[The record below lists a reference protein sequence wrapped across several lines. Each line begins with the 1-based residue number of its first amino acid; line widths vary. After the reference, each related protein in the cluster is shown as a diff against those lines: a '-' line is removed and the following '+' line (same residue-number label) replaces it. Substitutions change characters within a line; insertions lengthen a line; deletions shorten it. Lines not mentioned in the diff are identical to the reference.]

1 MKKIVLRIGGMS
13 CSACSGGLEKY
24 LNKQEGIG
32 MANVNLVMASAS
44 IEYDEDKIGYE
55 DIARYVKESGFECI
69 GEYSKT
75 EDKDTSSSKKQFIIY
90 TCLAILLMY
99 AAMGHMMRLPVPP
112 VLNMHTHPLW
122 LYSISF
128 LLAFP
133 FLIYGYD
140 IIKSGIKNII
150 HLTPNMDSLVTVGVF
165 SALIYSITVSLLF
178 AFGKTD
184 TPPEVYFESVAIVIY
199 FVKLGRFID
208 RKSKSR
214 TKNAISSLVQLTPT
228 FAYVKTDTG
237 SAKIP
242 LDEVKEGDIV
252 LCHPGEKIA
261 VDGEIIKGYAHVDES
276 FITGESKPALKK
288 AGDTVLAGSLNTN
301 GYVEYV
307 ARRVGKDS
315 TVSEIVH
322 LVLESSATK
331 APIAKMADKICL
343 YFVPSVVA
351 IAVISFIIHMASD
364 LGFSSAIGAFIT
376 VLVVACPCALGLA
389 TPLATVISEGEL
401 ARDGILIKKSEILE
415 GASKINTVIFDK
427 TGTLTHGK
435 MKIADKYFF
444 GCKENDIMPL
454 ICGAEAASSHPI
466 AGAFTEYAKE
476 NKILPVDVSDFKVL
490 DGCGISASYDKD
502 ILYLVNGKYLNT
514 AKIHNPYAETET
526 ELSKKGNSIVY
537 AVVGNK
543 ILALFGISDTVRE
556 GTKDE
561 LAILEKMGVEAVML
575 TGDNKKTASVIAS
588 ELNIKRVIAGVMP
601 KGKAEV
607 VKSIKAEG
615 KACAMVGD
623 GINDAVALSASD
635 ISISMHGATD
645 IAMDCSDVILTR
657 SSIGG
662 ISRLIN
668 TSKRTLRIIKENLFF
683 AFLYNSLMIPIA
695 AGALLGIGISINPMI
710 ASLAMVMS
718 SICVSLNSLRLIKR
732 RKTNDIQ
739 KD

>member
-1 MKKIVLRIGGMS
+1 MS

-24 LNKQEGIG
+24 LNKQNGIS

-44 IEYDEDKIGYE
+44 VEYDDDKINYE

-90 TCLAILLMY
+90 TSLAILLLY
-99 AAMGHMMRLPVPP
+99 SAMGHMMGLPVPP
-112 VLNMHTHPLW
+112 ILNMHTHPLW

-150 HLTPNMDSLVTVGVF
+150 HLTPNMDSLVTIGVF

-178 AFGKTD
+178 ALGKTD

-214 TKNAISSLVQLTPT
+214 TKNAISSLVQLTPPY
-228 FAYVKTDTG
+228 AYIKTDTG
-237 SAKIP
+237 SVKIP
-242 LDEVKEGDIV
+242 LDEVKEGDTVI
-252 LCHPGEKIA
+252 CHPGEKIA
-261 VDGEIIKGYAHVDES
+261 VDGEITKGYAHVDEA
-276 FITGESKPALKK
+276 FITGESKPTLKK
-288 AGDTVLAGSLNTN
+288 VGDTVLAGSLNVN
-301 GYVEYV
+301 GYVEYT
-307 ARRVGKDS
+307 AKRVGKNS

-322 LVLESSATK
+322 LVLESTATK

-343 YFVPSVVA
+343 YFVPTVVA
-351 IAVISFIIHMASD
+351 IAIISFIIHFALD
-364 LGFSSAIGAFIT
+364 LGISSAVSAFIT

-415 GASKINTVIFDK
+415 SASKLNTVIFDK

-435 MKIADKYFF
+435 MKIADKYFY
-444 GCKENDIMPL
+444 GCDEKDIMPL
-454 ICGAEAASSHPI
+454 ICGAEARSSHPI
-466 AGAFTEYAKE
+466 SKAFTEYATE
-476 NKILPVDVSDFKVL
+476 NKILPIDVSDFQII
-490 DGCGISASYDKD
+490 DGYGISVSHNEST
-502 ILYLVNGKYLNT
+502 LYLVNGKYLDKS
-514 AKIHNPYAETET
+514 KIENSHKETELT
-526 ELSKKGNSIVY
+526 LSKKGNSIVY
-537 AVVGNK
+537 AVQNSK
-543 ILALFGISDTVRE
+543 ILALFGISDIVRE
-556 GTKDE
+556 GTASE
-561 LAILEKMGVEAVML
+561 LLSLEKNGIECVML
-575 TGDNKKTASVIAS
+575 TGDNQETASVIAS
-588 ELNIKRVIAGVMP
+588 ELNISKVIAGVMP

-607 VKSIKAEG
+607 VKEIKAEG
-615 KACAMVGD
+615 KTCAMVGD

-645 IAMDCSDVILTR
+645 IAMDCSDVILTH

-662 ISRLIN
+662 ISKLIT
-668 TSKRTLRIIKENLFF
+668 TSKRTLKIIKENLFF

-695 AGALLGIGISINPMI
+695 AGALLGLGISINPMI

-718 SICVSLNSLRLIKR
+718 SLCVSLNSLRLIKR
-732 RKTNDIQ
+732 RK
-739 KD
+739 

>member
-1 MKKIVLRIGGMS
+1 MKRIVLRIGGMS

-24 LNKQEGIG
+24 LNKQNGIS

-44 IEYDEDKIGYE
+44 VEYDEDKINYE

-90 TCLAILLMY
+90 TSLAILLLY
-99 AAMGHMMRLPVPP
+99 SAMGHMIGLPVPP
-112 VLNMHTHPLW
+112 ILNMHTHPLW

-150 HLTPNMDSLVTVGVF
+150 HLTPNMDSLVTIGVF

-178 AFGKTD
+178 ALGKTD
-184 TPPEVYFESVAIVIY
+184 TPHEVYFESAAIVIY

-214 TKNAISSLVQLTPT
+214 TKNAISSLVQLTPPY
-228 FAYVKTDTG
+228 AYIKTDTG
-237 SAKIP
+237 SVKIP
-242 LDEVKEGDIV
+242 LDEVKEGDTVI
-252 LCHPGEKIA
+252 CHPGEKIA
-261 VDGEIIKGYAHVDES
+261 VDGEITKGYAHVDEA
-276 FITGESKPALKK
+276 FITGESKPTLKK
-288 AGDTVLAGSLNTN
+288 VGDTVLAGSLNVN
-301 GYVEYV
+301 GYVEYT
-307 ARRVGKDS
+307 AKRVGKNS

-343 YFVPSVVA
+343 YFVPTVVA
-351 IAVISFIIHMASD
+351 IAIISFIIHFALD
-364 LGFSSAIGAFIT
+364 LGISSAVSAFIT

-401 ARDGILIKKSEILE
+401 ARDGRLIKKSEILE
-415 GASKINTVIFDK
+415 SASKLNTVIFDK

-435 MKIADKYFF
+435 MKIADKYFY
-444 GCKENDIMPL
+444 GCDEKDIMPL
-454 ICGAEAASSHPI
+454 ICGAEAKSSHPI
-466 AGAFTEYAKE
+466 SKAFTEYATE
-476 NKILPVDVSDFKVL
+476 NKIFPIDVSDFQII
-490 DGCGISASYDKD
+490 DGCGISVSHNKST
-502 ILYLVNGKYLNT
+502 LYLVNGKYLDKS
-514 AKIHNPYAETET
+514 KIENSHKETELT
-526 ELSKKGNSIVY
+526 LSKKGNSIVY
-537 AVVGNK
+537 AVQNSK
-543 ILALFGISDTVRE
+543 ILALFGISDIVRE
-556 GTKDE
+556 GTASE
-561 LAILEKMGVEAVML
+561 LLALEKNGIECVML
-575 TGDNKKTASVIAS
+575 TGDNQETASVIAS
-588 ELNIKRVIAGVMP
+588 ELNISKVIAGVMP

-607 VKSIKAEG
+607 VKEIKAEG
-615 KACAMVGD
+615 KTCAMVGD

-662 ISRLIN
+662 ISKLIT
-668 TSKRTLRIIKENLFF
+668 TSKRTLKIIKENLFF

-695 AGALLGIGISINPMI
+695 AGALLGLGISINPMI

-718 SICVSLNSLRLIKR
+718 SLCVSLNSLRLIKR
-732 RKTNDIQ
+732 RK
-739 KD
+739 

>member
-1 MKKIVLRIGGMS
+1 MKRIVLRIGGMS

-24 LNKQEGIG
+24 LNRQDGIS

-44 IEYDEDKIGYE
+44 VEYDENKINYD

-90 TCLAILLMY
+90 TSLAILLLY
-99 AAMGHMMRLPVPP
+99 AAMGHMMGLPVPP

-150 HLTPNMDSLVTVGVF
+150 HLTPNMDSLVTIGVF

-178 AFGKTD
+178 ALGKTD

-228 FAYVKTDTG
+228 YAYVKTDTG
-237 SAKIP
+237 SVKIP
-242 LDEVKEGDIV
+242 LDEVKEGDTVI
-252 LCHPGEKIA
+252 CHPGEKIA
-261 VDGEIIKGYAHVDES
+261 VDGEITKGCAHVDEA

-288 AGDTVLAGSLNTN
+288 EGDTVLAGSLNVN
-301 GYVEYV
+301 GYVEYT
-307 ARRVGKDS
+307 AKRVGKSS

-331 APIAKMADKICL
+331 APIAKTADIICL
-343 YFVPSVVA
+343 YFVPTVVA
-351 IAVISFIIHMASD
+351 IAIISFIIHLA
-364 LGFSSAIGAFIT
+364 LGLGISSAVGALIT

-415 GASKINTVIFDK
+415 SASKLNTVIFDK

-444 GCKENDIMPL
+444 GCNERDIMSV
-454 ICGAEAASSHPI
+454 ICGAEARSSHPI
-466 AGAFTEYAKE
+466 SRAFSEYATE
-476 NKILPVDVSDFKVL
+476 NKILPADVSDFQVI
-490 DGCGISASYDKD
+490 DGCGISVSHNGST
-502 ILYLVNGKYLNT
+502 LYLVNGKYLN
-514 AKIHNPYAETET
+514 KLEIENPHRETELT
-526 ELSKKGNSIVY
+526 LSKKGNSIVY
-537 AVVGNK
+537 AVQNSK

-556 GTKDE
+556 GTANE
-561 LAILEKMGVEAVML
+561 LLTLEKNGIECVML
-575 TGDNKKTASVIAS
+575 TGDNQETASVIAS
-588 ELNIKRVIAGVMP
+588 ELNISKVIAGVMP

-607 VKSIKAEG
+607 VKQIKAEG
-615 KACAMVGD
+615 KMCAMVGD

-645 IAMDCSDVILTR
+645 IAMDCADVILTH

-662 ISRLIN
+662 ISKLIT
-668 TSKRTLRIIKENLFF
+668 TSKRTLKIIKENLFF

-695 AGALLGIGISINPMI
+695 AGALLGFGISINPMI

-718 SICVSLNSLRLIKR
+718 SLCVSLNSLRLIKR
-732 RKTNDIQ
+732 RK
-739 KD
+739 